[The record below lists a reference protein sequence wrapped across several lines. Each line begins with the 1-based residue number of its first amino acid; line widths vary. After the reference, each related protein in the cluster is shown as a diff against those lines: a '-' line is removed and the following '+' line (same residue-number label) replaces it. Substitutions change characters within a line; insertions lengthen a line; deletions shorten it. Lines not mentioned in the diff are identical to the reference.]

1 MSVVNTYARR
11 WLAPAFLILMLV
23 CGPTTVMAQDSAPV
37 IETASLRLWPEYDDP
52 GLLVISAGSFGDS
65 TKLPMQAAF
74 PLPEGARGIQATVDD
89 PATGL
94 MNRQWEVVEGN
105 LTYTLDLPDYHVE
118 YYVDRLP
125 SGEGRE
131 IRYTFRAPYRM
142 KALKVDVQQPA
153 RATDFSVEPEP
164 TDSYV
169 GSDGFTYHTFTRAD
183 LAPGEQF
190 DVTIRYNKQDDGLS
204 TAGVAAPAGQAPAIP
219 EQAGTPATG
228 GAPDWLAYLL
238 IGAGVLGVVAV
249 AGYFLLQQR
258 RSPVAPPNS
267 RPSRPTVPAGSRSPR
282 DAVTSEAGVF
292 CTQCGRKFGA
302 DERFCAQCGT
312 PRRS

>member
-1 MSVVNTYARR
+1 MPAVNTYARR
-11 WLAPAFLILMLV
+11 WPAPALLILMLV
-23 CGPTTVMAQDSAPV
+23 CGPIAVMAQDSAPL

-52 GLLVISAGSFGDS
+52 GLLVISAGSFEDS
-65 TKLPMQAAF
+65 TQLPMQAAF

-105 LTYTLDLPDYHVE
+105 LTYTLDLPDYHFE
-118 YYVDRLP
+118 YYVDRPP
-125 SGEGRE
+125 SGEARE
-131 IRYTFRAPYRM
+131 IRYTFKAPYRM
-142 KALKVDVQQPA
+142 NALEVDVQQPA

-164 TDSYV
+164 TVSFV
-169 GSDGFTYHTFTRAD
+169 GSDGFTYHKFTRDD
-183 LAPGEQF
+183 LAPGEVL
-190 DVTIRYNKQDDGLS
+190 DITIRYNKSDNALS
-204 TAGVAAPAGQAPAIP
+204 TVGAAAPAGQAPAIP
-219 EQAGTPATG
+219 KPAPAPATG
-228 GAPDWLAYLL
+228 GMPDWLAYLL
-238 IGAGVLGVVAV
+238 IGAGALGVVAV

-258 RSPVAPPNS
+258 RAPVAPSSS
-267 RPSRPTVPAGSRSPR
+267 RPSRPTVPAESRLLRS
-282 DAVTSEAGVF
+282 DATGEAGVF